1 MAESYEPQPV
11 MIDESLEMLQEQMN
25 AVEYEADGY
34 GDEEPSEEP
43 PFSIPSQTGQVS
55 EALL

>member
-43 PFSIPSQTGQVS
+43 PFSIPS
-55 EALL
+55 

>member
-1 MAESYEPQPV
+1 

-34 GDEEPSEEP
+34 GDEEPSVEP
-43 PFSIPSQTGQVS
+43 PFSIPS
-55 EALL
+55 

>member
-1 MAESYEPQPV
+1 MEIVDNFQPKLQAEEQMAESYEPQPV

-34 GDEEPSEEP
+34 GR
-43 PFSIPSQTGQVS
+43 G
-55 EALL
+55 AK